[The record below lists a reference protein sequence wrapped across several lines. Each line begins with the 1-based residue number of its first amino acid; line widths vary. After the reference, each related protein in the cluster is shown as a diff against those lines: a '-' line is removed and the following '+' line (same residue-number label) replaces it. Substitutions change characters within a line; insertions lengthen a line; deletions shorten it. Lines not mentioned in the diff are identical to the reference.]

1 MVKATVISKLPLGK
15 HIPLRGKFRTLSLH
29 STRKSSK
36 ENLPRQR
43 RFSISLRTK
52 SFSRS
57 GPILKFQRSSVREL
71 IDRRRGGW
79 GRHHRRKLSEP
90 HHGFAQIAFPA
101 ESGRKRIPSGLPG
114 CGRRNIGGS
123 CEKRRIQLASSP
135 LRFSRGVGEFVL
147 FPSNGTCSIIDA
159 LVNDLFLYRKQLRTE
174 ARGKKGKFVISSH
187 ASSRINPRI
196 IDRIAT
202 ALKREQKSTR
212 VTMN

>member
-1 MVKATVISKLPLGK
+1 M
-15 HIPLRGKFRTLSLH
+15 H

-36 ENLPRQR
+36 ENLPRQ

>member
-15 HIPLRGKFRTLSLH
+15 QIPLRGKFRTLSLH

-135 LRFSRGVGEFVL
+135 LRVFQGCG
-147 FPSNGTCSIIDA
+147 
-159 LVNDLFLYRKQLRTE
+159 
-174 ARGKKGKFVISSH
+174 
-187 ASSRINPRI
+187 
-196 IDRIAT
+196 
-202 ALKREQKSTR
+202 
-212 VTMN
+212 